1 MPLHLPNEE
10 ETFLLFTNNDNDY
23 PVTIKGMCW
32 KIPPYVYMP
41 RINKLK
47 KVGYMTRAKNYF
59 NVLVDTVFFKYI
71 ECVCKNERI
80 IFDMENLAPCS
91 FTTSKDLYKYK
102 LPIKTEKEEG
112 FFIKYSE
119 TYPAT
124 KGIRN
129 NAPSRT
135 TIERSV
141 TMNGNHFVLT
151 LKLRKDARDIITRNS
166 LELKS
171 TNLISTHD
179 GALVNSK
186 CVVYS
191 KFLEEN

>member
-1 MPLHLPNEE
+1 MPFHLPNEE

-71 ECVCKNERI
+71 ECVCKDERI

-91 FTTSKDLYKYK
+91 FTTSNDLYKYK

-151 LKLRKDARDIITRNS
+151 LKLRKDARDIIIRNS

-171 TNLISTHD
+171 TNLIATHD

-186 CVVYS
+186 CIIYS
-191 KFLEEN
+191 KFLE